1 MKIIA
6 AAIAVAFAM
15 PAVAQTTPTPAQ
27 TPPPPAH
34 NMGHIQHHSPADHSR
49 HQEHGAGGCCADRD
63 GDGRMDCC
71 QNMAQAPDRRRGS
84 AQPAPPA
91 GAQPPAQ
98 HNH

>member
-6 AAIAVAFAM
+6 AAIAFAFAM
-15 PAVAQTTPTPAQ
+15 PAAAQTAPAPTA
-27 TPPPPAH
+27 PPTH
-34 NMGHIQHHSPADHSR
+34 DMGNMQHHAPADHSR
-49 HQEHGAGGCCADRD
+49 HQEHGDGGCCADRD

-71 QNMAQAPDRRRGS
+71 QDMAQAPDRRNGS

-91 GAQPPAQ
+91 GAQPPAH